1 MKTRLLLLSM
11 ISAFASAVNAAAPV
25 VTGLRA
31 SQRKNFIRLNKP
43 VSKAI
48 MKKILLTMALLGFSF
63 QFLSAATMYVKD
75 DVNLQSFNTANDNF
89 NDAYYTVGVTIMP
102 VIDYD
107 TGAAGWLLEAEKL
120 NPVIYLDDAAIAE
133 GDIWGAD
140 AGFYAKEGTST
151 YDSTWVKM
159 RVNPVP
165 EAQYKG
171 PPLFMDF
178 QAWSATSTD
187 YKGDDYQNGQVVLRF
202 FPVLDMQK
210 FYDQGGAIIESW
222 YRKND
227 ETNWTQFTTKVSGP
241 NGHVFDEYELWG
253 DLSDVY
259 PVEITWDAKSDIPD
273 FDGNIS
279 VRIRAKYG
287 SAPFATNPA
296 PYDGGSGGGGS
307 TPSAQFVIDPA
318 DANGNAGYSF
328 YDPDP
333 FSADS
338 ATWADGITKRDSIL
352 TDAGMTSVG
361 SYNDGVY
368 SFAVYDF
375 QGKESVRDQFV
386 SGLTGRYYS
395 INDTSLV
402 AVQLSAGAN

>member
-1 MKTRLLLLSM
+1 MTE
-11 ISAFASAVNAAAPV
+11 NTEAAA
-25 VTGLRA
+25 
-31 SQRKNFIRLNKP
+31 Q
-43 VSKAI
+43 
-48 MKKILLTMALLGFSF
+48 
-63 QFLSAATMYVKD
+63 Y
-75 DVNLQSFNTANDNF
+75 
-89 NDAYYTVGVTIMP
+89 
-102 VIDYD
+102 
-107 TGAAGWLLEAEKL
+107 TGA
-120 NPVIYLDDAAIAE
+120 
-133 GDIWGAD
+133 
-140 AGFYAKEGTST
+140 
-151 YDSTWVKM
+151 
-159 RVNPVP
+159 
-165 EAQYKG
+165 
-171 PPLFMDF
+171 PLFMQF
-178 QAWSATSTD
+178 EAWAGTTTD
-187 YKGDDYQNGQVVLRF
+187 YKGDDHQNGEVRLRF

-210 FYDQGGAIIESW
+210 FADQGGAYIESW

-227 ETNWTQFTTKVSGP
+227 ETIWTQFTTKVSGP
-241 NGHVFDEYELWG
+241 NGHVVTAADLWG
-253 DLSDVY
+253 DLTDGY
-259 PVEITWDAKSDIPD
+259 PVEITWDAKTDIPD

-296 PYDGGSGGGGS
+296 PYDGGSVGGGS